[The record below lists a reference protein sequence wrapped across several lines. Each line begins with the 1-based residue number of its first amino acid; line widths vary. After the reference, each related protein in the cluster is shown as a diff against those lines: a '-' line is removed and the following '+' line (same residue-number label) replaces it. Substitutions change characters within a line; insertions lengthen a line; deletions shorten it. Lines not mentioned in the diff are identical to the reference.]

1 MAKKPT
7 LKQQAQKEIQRLK
20 RGVKAAE
27 KRGFFLDN
35 DAVFNLPK
43 RVTRQKLEQL
53 KAMKPADIYL
63 NPKNVT
69 AVDLY
74 TGEILPPKVLQERQR
89 SEAARRGAATRA
101 ASRPGRGS
109 RGTAS
114 TIELVKNRIETMER
128 QVNKDLIDLKPIQ
141 QQALSTMADNEL
153 DDAESYAAYLAQP
166 SVEAEISESIYII
179 EFEPSDEERIFG
191 AAARLM
197 ELLNMGSLSALAR
210 DLLTDNMARVMY
222 E

>member
-1 MAKKPT
+1 MARKTT
-7 LKQQAQKEIQRLK
+7 LRQQAQKEIRRLK

-35 DAVFNLPK
+35 EAVFNLPK
-43 RVTRQKLEQL
+43 KITRKKLEQL
-53 KAMKPADIYL
+53 KSMKPADIYL

-69 AVDLY
+69 AVDLF
-74 TGEILPPKVLQERQR
+74 TGEVLPPKVLRERQR
-89 SEAARRGAATRA
+89 SEAGKRAAATRA
-101 ASRPGRGS
+101 ASRPIRGS
-109 RGTAS
+109 LDTAN

-128 QVNKDLIDLKPIQ
+128 QLNKDLIDLEPIK
-141 QQALSTMADNEL
+141 QQALSILTDNEME
-153 DDAESYAAYLAQP
+153 DAEGYAEFLSQP
-166 SVEAEISESIYII
+166 SVASEILESIYIV
-179 EFEPSDEERIFG
+179 EFEPSDEERIFS

-210 DLLTDNMARVMY
+210 DLLSDNMSRVMY

>member
-1 MAKKPT
+1 MARKPT
-7 LKQQAQKEIQRLK
+7 LRQQAQKEIRRLK

-35 DAVFNLPK
+35 ADVFNLPK
-43 RVTRQKLEQL
+43 RITRQKLEQL
-53 KAMKPADIYL
+53 KNMKPADIYL

-69 AVDLY
+69 AIDLF
-74 TGEILPPKVLQERQR
+74 TGEVLPPKVLRERQR

-101 ASRPGRGS
+101 ASRPIRGS
-109 RGTAS
+109 LETAN
-114 TIELVKNRIETMER
+114 TIELLRNRIETMER
-128 QVNKDLIDLKPIQ
+128 QLNKDLIDLEPIK
-141 QQALSTMADNEL
+141 QQALSIITDNEL
-153 DDAESYAAYLAQP
+153 VDQEDYAEFLSQP
-166 SVEAEISESIYII
+166 SVASEISESIYIV
-179 EFEPSDEERIFG
+179 EFEPSDEERIFS

-210 DLLTDNMARVMY
+210 DLLSDNMTRVMY

>member
-1 MAKKPT
+1 MLRKPT
-7 LKQQAQKEIQRLK
+7 LRQQAQKEIRRLK

-35 DAVFNLPK
+35 ADVFNLPK
-43 RVTRQKLEQL
+43 RITRRKLEQL

-69 AVDLY
+69 AVDMF
-74 TGEILPPKVLQERQR
+74 TGEILPPKVLRERQR

-101 ASRPGRGS
+101 ASRPIRGS
-109 RGTAS
+109 LETAN

-128 QVNKDLIDLKPIQ
+128 QLNKDLIDLDPIK
-141 QQALSTMADNEL
+141 QQALSTINDNEL
-153 DDAESYAAYLAQP
+153 ENAEEYAAYLAQQ
-166 SVEAEISESIYII
+166 SVQSEISESIYII
-179 EFEPSDEERIFG
+179 EFEPSDEDRIFM

-210 DLLTDNMARVMY
+210 DLLSDNMTRVMY

>member
-7 LKQQAQKEIQRLK
+7 LRKQAQKEIQRLK

-35 DAVFNLPK
+35 ADVFNLPK
-43 RVTRQKLEQL
+43 RITRRKLEQL
-53 KAMKPADIYL
+53 KNMKPADIYL

-69 AVDLY
+69 AVDLS
-74 TGEILPPKVLQERQR
+74 TGEILPPKVLRERQR
-89 SEAARRGAATRA
+89 SEAARRGAITRSA
-101 ASRPGRGS
+101 NRPTPGS
-109 RGTAS
+109 LGTANA
-114 TIELVKNRIETMER
+114 IELIKNRIDTMER
-128 QVNKDLIDLKPIQ
+128 QLNKDLIDLEPIK
-141 QQALSTMADNEL
+141 QQALSIITDNEL
-153 DDAESYAAYLAQP
+153 EDPEGYAEFLSQP
-166 SVEAEISESIYII
+166 SVSSEISESIYIV
-179 EFEPSDEERIFG
+179 EFEPSDEERIFS

-210 DLLTDNMARVMY
+210 DLLSDNMSRVMY